1 VAEDIKACFVIA
13 PIGAEGSEER
23 ERSDQVLQHII
34 CPACEECGYQATRAD
49 RISEPGL
56 ITSQVIQRLI
66 DDELVVADLTDH
78 NANVFYE
85 LAIRHAVKKPVV
97 QLIQSGQSI
106 PFDVAGA
113 RTIHV
118 DHHDLNSAAEAKKEI
133 ARQIRAVEDDP
144 DKVDTPVS
152 AAIQLQAL
160 RQSENPVAEIVDIV
174 QDLRSE
180 MLQELRSALTGIRE
194 GPEHP
199 GVSPRLL
206 RRLLTCSEPILRA
219 RYAVVHGEMD
229 PARWRKLAEDFER
242 FAHTLHRL
250 CAESGVPPMILRDI
264 FDVSAK
270 AQSDERP

>member
-1 VAEDIKACFVIA
+1 MAQDIKACFVIA

-23 ERSDQVLQHII
+23 ERSDQVLDHII
-34 CPACEECGYQATRAD
+34 RPACEECGYEATRAD

-66 DDELVVADLTDH
+66 DDDLVVADLTDH

-118 DHHDLNSAAEAKKEI
+118 DHHDLDSAAEAQQEI
-133 ARQIRAVEDDP
+133 VRQISAVEDDP

-180 MLQELRSALTGIRE
+180 MLQELRSGLSDIRE
-194 GPEHP
+194 GPDYP
-199 GVSPRLL
+199 AVSPRLVHEL
-206 RRLLTCSEPILRA
+206 VRSSEPLLRA
-219 RYAVVHGEMD
+219 RYAVVHGEID
-229 PARWRKLAEDFER
+229 PARWRKLAGDFER

-250 CAESGVPPMILRDI
+250 CVESGVPPMIVRDI
-264 FDVSAK
+264 FDRSAK
-270 AQSDERP
+270 TQSDEHP